1 MTFFGDKL
9 NVINVT
15 GFFFVFLGVILYKIV
30 FHIEKEE
37 RKQTRAEEEILYEP
51 VTLDN
56 KGNHADNE
64 ADNESTVLFD
74 RTLEM
79 VDSVIE
85 TSPLKNDDGQGKL
98 V

>member
-30 FHIEKEE
+30 FHLEKEE

-56 KGNHADNE
+56 KGNH

>member
-37 RKQTRAEEEILYEP
+37 RKQMRAEEEILYEP
-51 VTLDN
+51 VTIDN
-56 KGNHADNE
+56 KGKHAGD
-64 ADNESTVLFD
+64 ESTVLFD

>member
-15 GFFFVFLGVILYKIV
+15 GFFFVFLGVILFKIV

-37 RKQTRAEEEILYEP
+37 RKQTMAEEQKILYEP

-56 KGNHADNE
+56 KRNHAHD
-64 ADNESTVLFD
+64 ESTVLFD

>member
-37 RKQTRAEEEILYEP
+37 RKQTRAEEQEILYEEAP
-51 VTLDN
+51 TDN
-56 KGNHADNE
+56 KGNHAGD
-64 ADNESTVLFD
+64 ESTALFD
-74 RTLEM
+74 GTLEM